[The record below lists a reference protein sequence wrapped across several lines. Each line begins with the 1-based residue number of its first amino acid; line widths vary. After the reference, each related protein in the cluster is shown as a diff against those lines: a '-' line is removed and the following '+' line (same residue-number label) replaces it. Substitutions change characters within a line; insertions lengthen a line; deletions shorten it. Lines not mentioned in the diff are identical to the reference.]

1 MKKGRLIVITGP
13 SGVGKT
19 TLLKR
24 LLKGHKKE
32 ITFSVSYTSRE
43 PRINEIDGVDYFFIT
58 KEEFEKE
65 IKENKFLEYALVHGN
80 FYGTSREQVD
90 KVIKGGKDCLLDIDV
105 QGGLI
110 LMSKNTEAMYIFI
123 APPSLDTLKE
133 RLYHRSTD
141 DVEVI
146 ERRLKNA
153 EKELLEKDKYDFL
166 VINDNLET
174 AYKDLE
180 KIIY

>member
-19 TLLKR
+19 TLLKK
-24 LLKGHKKE
+24 LLEEHKKE
-32 ITFSVSYTSRE
+32 ITFSVSFTSRE
-43 PRINEIDGVDYFFIT
+43 PRFNEINGVDYFFIT
-58 KEEFEKE
+58 KEEFQKKIDED
-65 IKENKFLEYALVHGN
+65 KFLEYALVHGN
-80 FYGTSREQVD
+80 FYGTSKEQVN
-90 KVIKGGKDCLLDIDV
+90 KVVEDGKDCLLDIDV

-110 LMSKNTEAMYIFI
+110 LMSKKTKAIYIFI
-123 APPSLDTLKE
+123 APPSLDTLRE

-141 DVEVI
+141 ATEVI

-153 EKELLEKDKYDFL
+153 EKELREKDKYDFI
-166 VINDNLET
+166 VINDNFEN

-180 KIIY
+180 KLIY